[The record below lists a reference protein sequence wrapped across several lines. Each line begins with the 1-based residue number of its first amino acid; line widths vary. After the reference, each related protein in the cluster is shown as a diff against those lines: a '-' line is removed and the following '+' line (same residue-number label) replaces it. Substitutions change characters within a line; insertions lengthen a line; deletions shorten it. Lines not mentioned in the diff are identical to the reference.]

1 MSMAMKLL
9 IKNVLKEHEDTNL
22 KSDAAKDK
30 IASDIYHKLSNLEY
44 IRNEWERKE
53 ALKWN

>member
-53 ALKWN
+53 ALK